1 MMTTHKKL
9 LFFCTLF
16 FIALV
21 AAYSQNIKI
30 KIEEVLTIGQDDE
43 GIIFQWVGLTTD
55 KKGNVYITDLK
66 DYSIKKFD
74 KEGRFIKKTGRKGQ
88 GPGEFTTPG
97 IIRFKDGNL
106 FVSQIQQTG
115 IQVFDTDL
123 NYIKN
128 IPLKVIPTSF
138 RVVGEEQLAL
148 SQLASNEIQV
158 FNFKGMKINS
168 IQYKQDQHWM
178 LNAVDFIK
186 SKDSYYLCFKWQDI
200 ICKHSSSGRKI
211 WECSILKVD
220 KIKTKKIG
228 NFTLPKDICFKS
240 ICFDNKN
247 YLYILGGHLSK
258 NINRDVYVLSQNGKW
273 IETINLPEQ
282 THMIHIDSNSF
293 LYSRSEYGTLV
304 KKFKLIYND

>member
-1 MMTTHKKL
+1 MNKQKKL
-9 LFFCTLF
+9 IFFCTVF

-21 AAYSQNIKI
+21 SAYAQNTKI

-55 KKGNVYITDLK
+55 KQRNVYITDLK

-74 KEGRFIKKTGRKGQ
+74 EEGKFIKKTGRKGQ

-106 FVSQIQQTG
+106 FVGQFQNTG

-128 IPLKVIPTSF
+128 ISLRVIPTSF
-138 RVVGEEQLAL
+138 QLVDEEQLAI
-148 SQLASNEIQV
+148 SQLSSNKIQV
-158 FNFKGMKINS
+158 FNFNGENLNS
-168 IQYKQDQHWM
+168 FQYNQDHDWV
-178 LNAVDFIK
+178 LNAVDFDK

-200 ICKHSSSGRKI
+200 ICKYSISGQKI
-211 WECSILKVD
+211 WERNILNVD
-220 KIKTKKIG
+220 KIETKKIG
-228 NFTLPKDICFKS
+228 GIALPKDVCFKT

-258 NINRDVYVLSQNGKW
+258 NINRDVYILSQNGEW
-273 IETINLPEQ
+273 IDTITLPEQ
-282 THMIHIDSNSF
+282 THMIHVDSNNF